1 MEECI
6 KKEEKIIV
14 IEYPF
19 SVTWQPFFNKIAE
32 KYGYDILTAKLYG
45 NYTNFW
51 LIGVIFSDTKEEKCL
66 N

>member
-1 MEECI
+1 M
-6 KKEEKIIV
+6 
-14 IEYPF
+14 
-19 SVTWQPFFNKIAE
+19 QPFFNKIAE